1 MSVTQTTGVEIGW
14 TCWWQRLRARLRP
27 TPSRPPSYHA
37 SRTANV
43 RPGTGGRHRCAT
55 GVLRQEQLP
64 SGWIVTFRRRP

>member
-1 MSVTQTTGVEIGW
+1 MGVTLTGIEVAQPS
-14 TCWWQRLRARLRP
+14 WWQRVVARWRP
-27 TPSRPPSYHA
+27 TPTRPPSYHA

-43 RPGTGGRHRCAT
+43 RPGSGGRHRCTT